1 MLTAA
6 SFGHSPKLE
15 TTQVFINWLMDEH
28 AEFHYTAAHYPAMKS
43 RYWLYAVTWIHI
55 QIIILEGKTQPRKK
69 KKPPYSVVS
78 LTEHCRQGK
87 TIKIEI

>member
-69 KKPPYSVVS
+69 KNHHTLWFHLQNIVDKAK
-78 LTEHCRQGK
+78 L
-87 TIKIEI
+87 

>member
-69 KKPPYSVVS
+69 KKNHHTLWFHLQNIVDKAK
-78 LTEHCRQGK
+78 L
-87 TIKIEI
+87 